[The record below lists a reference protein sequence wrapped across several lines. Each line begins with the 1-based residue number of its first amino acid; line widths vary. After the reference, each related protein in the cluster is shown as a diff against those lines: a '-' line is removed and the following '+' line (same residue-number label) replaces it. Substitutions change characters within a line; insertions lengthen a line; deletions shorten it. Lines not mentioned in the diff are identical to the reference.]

1 VEQQPHVVYPL
12 TIEAVASDGDGGGHR
27 RMQRTGDDLH
37 VQIATHAPTPQE
49 AQKAVD
55 RIIAATGG
63 VVVVGDGAGRGRR
76 LLMPAAVVPIHSDA
90 GAAPNQSE
98 SESQSARGGVA
109 PREQELEAL
118 LAERN
123 VELAERDTELAERDE
138 ELAGRDGQLAAALAR
153 VAELEARQC

>member
-1 VEQQPHVVYPL
+1 
-12 TIEAVASDGDGGGHR
+12 
-27 RMQRTGDDLH
+27 MQRTGDDLH

-63 VVVVGDGAGRGRR
+63 VVVVGGGGGGRGRR
-76 LLMPAAVVPIHSDA
+76 LMPADVVPIHSAA
-90 GAAPNQSE
+90 GAAPNQ

-118 LAERN
+118 LAERDGQ
-123 VELAERDTELAERDE
+123 LAERDAELTEREE
-138 ELAGRDGQLAAALAR
+138 ELAGREKELAAALAR
-153 VAELEARQC
+153 VAELEAR